1 MENMEKVNN
10 FEERYLEFKTRL
22 FDRLNSSNVEITND
36 VVSMYDVFNA
46 VSNKFGF
53 FNAILLD
60 NLDKEIRTMNMN
72 NGYVILPDSVK
83 RKNRKIGDVKFHIQE
98 DGYYYCEVVYVDETG
113 KEIGR
118 TTVDNTIKVGN
129 ADNEVL
135 RNKKYFVKY
144 LDYLGVFASINHN
157 MEYVWDRKNPYVK
170 PEIIGDGFLNA
181 KLDLNNLKRGNAHL
195 ASSKDLV
202 LATYHYPKKGELADY
217 IDFYNEEFM
226 KKTPIELDSLNPFVQ
241 KIVREQ
247 YELEKGKTKELVK

>member
-1 MENMEKVNN
+1 MEKVNN

-98 DGYYYCEVVYVDETG
+98 DGYYYCEVVYVPC
-113 KEIGR
+113 R
-118 TTVDNTIKVGN
+118 C
-129 ADNEVL
+129 A
-135 RNKKYFVKY
+135 RW
-144 LDYLGVFASINHN
+144 H
-157 MEYVWDRKNPYVK
+157 P
-170 PEIIGDGFLNA
+170 
-181 KLDLNNLKRGNAHL
+181 
-195 ASSKDLV
+195 
-202 LATYHYPKKGELADY
+202 
-217 IDFYNEEFM
+217 
-226 KKTPIELDSLNPFVQ
+226 
-241 KIVREQ
+241 
-247 YELEKGKTKELVK
+247 